1 MKNLLLVMLLFTAL
15 FAQDRD
21 KRAEMSKKEWQQNKD
36 RKEVMLVAKQT
47 QDLDLKPQ
55 QAEKFFPL
63 QNEFHEKAEEAKEA
77 HSKRLRELRSAA
89 KDDRS
94 KFDVDAAIDSK
105 IRMQGTIVRLESKFL
120 KDTKGILSEE
130 QRMKL
135 LFFEERM
142 RNNLSKKIEDRRD
155 KSPNNRREKRNF
167 DSSRNK

>member
-15 FAQDRD
+15 LAQDRD

-77 HSKRLRELRSAA
+77 HNKRLRELRSAA

>member
-1 MKNLLLVMLLFTAL
+1 M
-15 FAQDRD
+15 
-21 KRAEMSKKEWQQNKD
+21 
-36 RKEVMLVAKQT
+36 
-47 QDLDLKPQ
+47 
-55 QAEKFFPL
+55 
-63 QNEFHEKAEEAKEA
+63 
-77 HSKRLRELRSAA
+77 RELRSAA

-142 RNNLSKKIEDRRD
+142 RNNLSKKIEDRKD

-167 DSSRNK
+167 DSRRNK

>member
-167 DSSRNK
+167 DSRRNK

>member
-1 MKNLLLVMLLFTAL
+1 MKNLLLVMLMFTAL

-21 KRAEMSKKEWQQNKD
+21 KRSEMSKKEWQQNKD

-63 QNEFHEKAEEAKEA
+63 QNEFHEKAQEAKEA
-77 HSKRLRELRSAA
+77 HNKILRELRSEA

-105 IRMQGTIVRLESKFL
+105 IRMQGTIIRLESKFL

-142 RNNLSKKIEDRRD
+142 RNNLSKKIEDRKD
-155 KSPNNRREKRNF
+155 KIPNNRREKRNF
-167 DSSRNK
+167 DSRRNK

>member
-63 QNEFHEKAEEAKEA
+63 QNEFHEKAEEAKEV
-77 HSKRLRELRSAA
+77 HNKRLRELRSAA

-167 DSSRNK
+167 DSRRNK

>member
-1 MKNLLLVMLLFTAL
+1 MKNLLLGMLLFTAL

-21 KRAEMSKKEWQQNKD
+21 KRAEISKKEWQQNKD

-77 HSKRLRELRSAA
+77 HNKRLRELRSAA

-167 DSSRNK
+167 DSRRNK

>member
-15 FAQDRD
+15 FAQDRE

-167 DSSRNK
+167 DSRRNK

>member
-15 FAQDRD
+15 FAQDRE
-21 KRAEMSKKEWQQNKD
+21 KRAEISKKEWQQNKD

-63 QNEFHEKAEEAKEA
+63 QNEFHEKAEAAKEA
-77 HSKRLRELRSAA
+77 HNKRLRQLRSAA

-142 RNNLSKKIEDRRD
+142 RNNLSKKIEDRKD

-167 DSSRNK
+167 DSRRNK

>member
-1 MKNLLLVMLLFTAL
+1 MKNLLLVILLFTAL

-21 KRAEMSKKEWQQNKD
+21 KRTEMSKKEWQQSKD

-77 HSKRLRELRSAA
+77 HNKRLRELRSAA

-155 KSPNNRREKRNF
+155 KSPNNRRGKRNF
-167 DSSRNK
+167 DTRRNK

>member
-1 MKNLLLVMLLFTAL
+1 MKNLLLVMLMFTAL
-15 FAQDRD
+15 FAQDRE

-63 QNEFHEKAEEAKEA
+63 QNEFHEKAEEAKEV
-77 HSKRLRELRSAA
+77 HNKRLRELRSAA

-142 RNNLSKKIEDRRD
+142 RNNLFKKIEDRRD

-167 DSSRNK
+167 DSRRNK

>member
-63 QNEFHEKAEEAKEA
+63 QNEFHEKAEEAKEV
-77 HSKRLRELRSAA
+77 HNKRLRELRSAA

-142 RNNLSKKIEDRRD
+142 RNNLSKKIEDRKD

-167 DSSRNK
+167 DSRRNK

>member
-15 FAQDRD
+15 FAQDRE

-63 QNEFHEKAEEAKEA
+63 QNEFHEKAEEAKEV
-77 HSKRLRELRSAA
+77 HNKRLRELRSEA

-167 DSSRNK
+167 DSRRNK

>member
-15 FAQDRD
+15 FAQDRE

-36 RKEVMLVAKQT
+36 RKEVILVAKQT

-63 QNEFHEKAEEAKEA
+63 QNEFHEKAEEAKEV
-77 HSKRLRELRSAA
+77 HNKRLRELRSEA

-142 RNNLSKKIEDRRD
+142 RNNLSKKIEDRKD

-167 DSSRNK
+167 DSRRNK